1 MADLSRDPRFAQYA
15 RLIVEGGCNLHPG
28 QEVVL
33 SAPVACGEFVHLL
46 VRQCYQSGASDVVV
60 LYNDPALTR
69 ARVDLCPDDSL
80 EIVPPWKA
88 DSANYYADRDAVY
101 LSLSCPDPQAMA
113 GADSRRA
120 ARYTRAL
127 QVAQRPASDARM
139 ANIRPWCIAAASAP
153 CWARQVYPLLPEE
166 EAVDRLWE
174 DILQIMG
181 VTGSADPVA
190 DWFCHQEDL
199 QRRGERLTQA
209 GIRKLRYR
217 SGLGTDFTVEMPR
230 GAVWTG
236 GSEYDRS
243 GRLFSPNMPTE
254 EIFSAPHRLTAEG
267 TLVSSLPLNYQGNLI
282 EGIRLTFHHGK
293 VTSFD
298 AAAGREVLAE
308 ILATDEGASYLG
320 EIALVPYSSPIQQR
334 GVLFYSTLFDENASC
349 HFAVGEGYPCLE
361 NADQMTPDQL
371 LEAGVNTSLTHV
383 DFMVGT
389 KDLSITAWGKNG
401 EEFPIFVDGEWAP
414 EFR

>member
-33 SAPVACGEFVHLL
+33 SAPVACGEFVRLL
-46 VRQCYQSGASDVVV
+46 VRQCYQSGASDVGVR
-60 LYNDPALTR
+60 YNEPALTR

-88 DSANYYADRDAVY
+88 YSANYYADRDAVY

-153 CWARQVYPLLPEE
+153 CWARQVYPQLPEGE
-166 EAVDRLWE
+166 GVDRLWE
-174 DILQIMG
+174 DILAIMG

-190 DWFCHQEDL
+190 GWLDHQAAL
-199 QRRGERLTQA
+199 QRRAARLTA
-209 GIRKLRYR
+209 ANIRRLHYR
-217 SGLGTDFTVEMPR
+217 SGLGTDCTVELPQ
-230 GAVWTG
+230 GAIWAG
-236 GSEYDRS
+236 GSELDRS
-243 GRLFSPNMPTE
+243 GASFSPNMPTE
-254 EIFSAPHRLTAEG
+254 EIFSVPHRLSAQG
-267 TLVSSLPLNYQGNLI
+267 TLVSSLPLNYQGTLI
-282 EGIRLTFHHGK
+282 RDLRLTFREGK
-293 VTSFD
+293 VVDFD
-298 AAAGREVLAE
+298 AREGREVLAE

-320 EIALVPYSSPIQQR
+320 EIALVPYSSPIRQR

-361 NADQMTPDQL
+361 NADRLTPEELAQ
-371 LEAGVNTSLTHV
+371 AGVNTSLTHV

-389 KDLSITAWGKNG
+389 DDLTITAWDREGR
-401 EEFPIFVDGEWAP
+401 EFPVFLEGEWAP
-414 EFR
+414 DFR

>member
-139 ANIRPWCIAAASAP
+139 ANIRP
-153 CWARQVYPLLPEE
+153 
-166 EAVDRLWE
+166 
-174 DILQIMG
+174 
-181 VTGSADPVA
+181 
-190 DWFCHQEDL
+190 WFCHQEDL